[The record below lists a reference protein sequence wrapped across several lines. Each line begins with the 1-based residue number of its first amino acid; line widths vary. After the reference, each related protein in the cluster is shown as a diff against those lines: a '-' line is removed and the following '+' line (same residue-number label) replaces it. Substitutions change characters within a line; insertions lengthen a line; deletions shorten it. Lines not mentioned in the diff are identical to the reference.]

1 MEQVRKERIGI
12 MGGTFDP
19 PHFGH
24 FIIAEVCLEQL
35 NLDKVLFIPTGKIVY
50 KKASGET
57 DGTDRYNMLK
67 SVIDSNPD
75 FELSDI
81 EIKQSETTYTANTL
95 TRLRDG
101 EYKDSEIYFLMG
113 ADSIDYMDKWYKP
126 DVIFS
131 LCSVAVVDRQG
142 ISSQSLDEKIDALT
156 RNYGAEIVRVQM
168 PLVDI
173 SSTALRQRVKDGKSI
188 RYMTHDNIINYIE
201 QHNLYGGE
209 PHGGSIERDEH

>member
-1 MEQVRKERIGI
+1 MERIRTERVGI

-24 FIIAEVCLEQL
+24 FIIAQVCLEQL
-35 NLDKVLFIPTGKIVY
+35 DLDKVLFIPTGKIVY
-50 KKASGET
+50 KKASGEA

-75 FELSDI
+75 FELSDV

-95 TRLRDG
+95 TRLKNG
-101 EYKDSEIYFLMG
+101 EYKNSEIYFLMG
-113 ADSIDYMDKWYKP
+113 ADSLDYMDKWYKP
-126 DVIFS
+126 EVIFS
-131 LCSVAVVDRQG
+131 LCTVAVVERPG
-142 ISSQSLDEKIDALT
+142 ISSSGLDEKIETLT
-156 RNYGAEIVRVQM
+156 KTYGARIERVLM

-173 SSTALRQRVKDGKSI
+173 SSTALRQRVKRGRSI
-188 RYMTHDNIINYIE
+188 RYLTHDSIINYIK

-209 PHGGSIERDEH
+209 PYGGSNERDEH